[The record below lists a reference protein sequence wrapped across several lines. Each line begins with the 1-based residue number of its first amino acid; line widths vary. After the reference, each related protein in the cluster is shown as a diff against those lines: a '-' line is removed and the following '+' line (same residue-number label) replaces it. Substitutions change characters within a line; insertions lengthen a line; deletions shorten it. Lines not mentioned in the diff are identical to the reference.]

1 MDLRSEAEVGTI
13 DSIKTIDLLEQNHM
27 STPLPGPGTPLS
39 SQPAR
44 DLVPRRLI
52 VTASVVIFA
61 VRDWSLWVLLRE
73 GPWGPPMRIVLGS
86 ESVTDAVDRTMEA
99 LLMWPAKAPMI
110 QLKAGWQEQQV
121 YVWGSTEQG
130 AAVSLIHSVLLRAHH
145 DELRPNLQSHSVP
158 SLHVGW
164 TAVMEI
170 ESGQR
175 ALDPEVRPVLQAAL
189 HTLRSQLQR
198 DPEVVLHYLADMG
211 VYQGLDWWVQD
222 GATGKETRPMSILKE
237 PATGDGTLTLA
248 EAALLYRAFFPAD
261 EQIDLS
267 NLRRRFLATN
277 RLEPLDEERPVRGRE
292 LDWRR
297 VSRAYRYQAQG
308 E

>member
-1 MDLRSEAEVGTI
+1 
-13 DSIKTIDLLEQNHM
+13 
-27 STPLPGPGTPLS
+27 
-39 SQPAR
+39 
-44 DLVPRRLI
+44 
-52 VTASVVIFA
+52 
-61 VRDWSLWVLLRE
+61 
-73 GPWGPPMRIVLGS
+73 MRIVLGT

-99 LLMWPAKAPMI
+99 LLMWPAKAPLL

-130 AAVSLIHSVLLRAHH
+130 AAVSLTHSILLHAHR
-145 DELRPNLQSHSVP
+145 DELRPNLQSHPVP
-158 SLHVGW
+158 SLRVEW
-164 TAVMEI
+164 TPVMEI

-175 ALDPEVRPVLQAAL
+175 ALDPEVRPLLQTAL
-189 HTLRSQLQR
+189 HTLRSQVQR
-198 DPEVVLHYLADMG
+198 DPEIVLRYLANMG
-211 VYQGLDWWVQD
+211 VYQGLDWRMQD
-222 GATGKETRPMSILKE
+222 RALGKETRSMSILKE
-237 PATGDGTLTLA
+237 PAGGNGILTLA

-297 VSRAYRYQAQG
+297 VSRAYRYQVQG

>member
-13 DSIKTIDLLEQNHM
+13 DSIKTIDLLEQDHM

-44 DLVPRRLI
+44 DVVPRRLI

-130 AAVSLIHSVLLRAHH
+130 AAVSLIHSVLLRAYR
-145 DELRPNLQSHSVP
+145 DELRPILRKQPVP
-158 SLHVGW
+158 SLHVQWVPVADVEAGRR
-164 TAVMEI
+164 V
-170 ESGQR
+170 
-175 ALDPEVRPVLQAAL
+175 LDADVLPGFFTAL
-189 HTLRSQLQR
+189 HALRAQVQR
-198 DPEVVLHYLADMG
+198 EPE
-211 VYQGLDWWVQD
+211 
-222 GATGKETRPMSILKE
+222 
-237 PATGDGTLTLA
+237 
-248 EAALLYRAFFPAD
+248 
-261 EQIDLS
+261 
-267 NLRRRFLATN
+267 
-277 RLEPLDEERPVRGRE
+277 
-292 LDWRR
+292 
-297 VSRAYRYQAQG
+297 
-308 E
+308 